1 MLYIIKIKIIYS
13 TCMSA
18 MSGLILDLSWLM
30 VSQPTLQDGGHLNT
44 GSCERVQLAGAG
56 CLFCGQASV
65 ELDLLAGLVAP
76 PRRRDIEVR
85 AVGHLLLL

>member
-1 MLYIIKIKIIYS
+1 
-13 TCMSA
+13 MSA